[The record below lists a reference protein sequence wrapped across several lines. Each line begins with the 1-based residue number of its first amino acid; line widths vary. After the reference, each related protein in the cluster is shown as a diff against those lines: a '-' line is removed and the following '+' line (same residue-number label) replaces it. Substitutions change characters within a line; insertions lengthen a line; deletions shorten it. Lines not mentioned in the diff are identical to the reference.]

1 MVKNLFANAGDV
13 GDSGSILGSGRS
25 PGMGNGKLL
34 AWKIPWREEPGR
46 LQSMKSRRLGHD
58 RARTSQKKN
67 VSFRRFVLHF
77 HTSLH

>member
-34 AWKIPWREEPGR
+34 AWKIPWRVAWPATIHEVT
-46 LQSMKSRRLGHD
+46 KT
-58 RARTSQKKN
+58 RT
-67 VSFRRFVLHF
+67 
-77 HTSLH
+77 